1 MVRSIDLPGDSNVS
15 ISNGRF
21 SLALVIAGALVA
33 VGVAAAG
40 YLLGRQIYDSRIG
53 DRFVTVKGLA
63 EREVTADLSLWPLKV
78 SATGDDLVSVQAKID
93 ADIGQITAFLTSRGF
108 APEEVQPQ
116 RIEVTDLLAQT
127 YRQEGAGESRYII
140 SQTVMVRTGN
150 VTLVEQIAREV
161 GELVKRGVVL
171 SDGSGPT
178 YLFTG
183 LNEVKPPMIA
193 DAMANARA
201 GAEQFAT
208 DSASRVGG
216 IRRANQGVF
225 VILPRDEAEGV
236 WEPTQLH
243 KKVRV
248 VSTIEYYL
256 VD

>member
-1 MVRSIDLPGDSNVS
+1 VSVSTGKLPLG
-15 ISNGRF
+15 
-21 SLALVIAGALVA
+21 LVVAGALVA
-33 VGVAAAG
+33 IGIAAG
-40 YLLGRQIYDSRIG
+40 GWLLGKQIHDSRIG

-63 EREVTADLSLWPLKV
+63 EREVTADLAIWPLSV
-78 SATGDDLVSVQAKID
+78 SATGDDLGLVQAKID
-93 ADIGQITAFLTSRGF
+93 ADLAAITRFLLDKGF

-116 RIEVTDLLAQT
+116 RVQVTDLLAQA
-127 YRQEGAGESRYII
+127 YRQEGAGENRYII
-140 SQTVMVRTGN
+140 LQTVTVRSTN
-150 VTLVEQIAREV
+150 VALVDQISREV

-178 YLFTG
+178 YLFTR
-183 LNEVKPPMIA
+183 LNEVKPSMIA
-193 DAMANARA
+193 EAMESARA

-208 DSASRVGG
+208 DSDSGVGG

-225 VILPRDEAEGV
+225 VILPRDETDGV
-236 WEPTQLH
+236 WEPTQLN

>member
-1 MVRSIDLPGDSNVS
+1 MTIG
-15 ISNGRF
+15 NGK
-21 SLALVIAGALVA
+21 LAIALAVAGAFVA
-33 VGVAAAG
+33 IGLAAGG

-63 EREVTADLSLWPLKV
+63 EREVTADLSIWPLRV
-78 SATGDDLVSVQAKID
+78 SATGDDLVAVQAKID
-93 ADIGQITAFLTSRGF
+93 DDASQISDFLIGRGF
-108 APEEVQPQ
+108 TAEEVRPQ
-116 RIEVTDLLAQT
+116 RVEVTDLLAQT
-127 YRQEGAGESRYII
+127 YRQEGAGENRYII
-140 SQTVMVRTGN
+140 QQTVMVRTGN
-150 VTLVEQIAREV
+150 VELVEQIAREV

-178 YLFTG
+178 YLFTR
-183 LNEVKPPMIA
+183 LNEVKPAMIA
-193 DAMANARA
+193 EAMASARA

-225 VILPRDEAEGV
+225 VILPRDETDGV
-236 WEPTQLH
+236 WEPTQLN

-248 VSTIEYYL
+248 VSTIDYYL

>member
-1 MVRSIDLPGDSNVS
+1 MTIG
-15 ISNGRF
+15 NGK
-21 SLALVIAGALVA
+21 LAIGLVFAGALVA
-33 VGVAAAG
+33 AG
-40 YLLGRQIYDSRIG
+40 IATGGHLLGKQIYDSRIG

-63 EREVTADLSLWPLKV
+63 EREVTADLSIWPLRV
-78 SATGDDLVSVQAKID
+78 SATGDDLMTVQVKIE
-93 ADIGQITAFLTSRGF
+93 ADVTQISLFLASRGF
-108 APEEVQPQ
+108 SLEEVQPQ
-116 RIEVTDLLAQT
+116 RVEVTDLLAQT
-127 YRQEGAGESRYII
+127 YRQEGASENRYII
-140 SQTVMVRTGN
+140 QQTVMIRTAN
-150 VTLVEQIAREV
+150 VNLVDQISRDV

-178 YLFTG
+178 YLFTK
-183 LNEVKPPMIA
+183 LNEVKPSMIA
-193 DAMANARA
+193 EAMVNARA

-225 VILPRDEAEGV
+225 VILPRDETDGV

>member
-1 MVRSIDLPGDSNVS
+1 MTIGSGK
-15 ISNGRF
+15 
-21 SLALVIAGALVA
+21 LAIALAVAGAFVA
-33 VGVAAAG
+33 IGVAAGG

-63 EREVTADLSLWPLKV
+63 EREVTADLSIWPLRV
-78 SATGDDLVSVQAKID
+78 SATGDDLVAVQAKID
-93 ADIGQITAFLTSRGF
+93 DDASQISDFLIGRGF
-108 APEEVQPQ
+108 TAEEVRPQ
-116 RIEVTDLLAQT
+116 RVEVTDLLAQT
-127 YRQEGAGESRYII
+127 YRQEGAGENRYII
-140 SQTVMVRTGN
+140 QQTVMVRTGN
-150 VTLVEQIAREV
+150 VELVEQIAREV

-178 YLFTG
+178 YLFTR
-183 LNEVKPPMIA
+183 LNEVKPAMIA
-193 DAMANARA
+193 EAMASARA

-225 VILPRDEAEGV
+225 VILPRDETDGV
-236 WEPTQLH
+236 WEPTQLN

-248 VSTIEYYL
+248 VSTIDYYL